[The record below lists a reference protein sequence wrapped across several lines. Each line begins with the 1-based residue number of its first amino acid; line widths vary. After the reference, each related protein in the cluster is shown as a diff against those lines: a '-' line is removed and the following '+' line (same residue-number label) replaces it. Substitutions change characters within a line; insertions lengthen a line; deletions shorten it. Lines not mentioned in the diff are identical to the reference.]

1 MAKVNFLLQL
11 LKKGR
16 QTRRLGKKAE
26 RGRLFTLRQA
36 EELSRWGRKVI
47 FSFY

>member
-1 MAKVNFLLQL
+1 MVKINFLLRL
-11 LKKGR
+11 LKNDR
-16 QTRRLGKKAE
+16 QGRRLGKRQG

-36 EELSRWGRKVI
+36 EGLSRWGRKII